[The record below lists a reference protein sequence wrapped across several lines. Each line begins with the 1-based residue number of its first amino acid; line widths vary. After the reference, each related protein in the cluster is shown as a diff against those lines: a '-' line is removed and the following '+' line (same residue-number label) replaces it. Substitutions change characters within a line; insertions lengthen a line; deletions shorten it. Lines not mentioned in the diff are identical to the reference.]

1 MRNLFNKYST
11 NLLVLYIK
19 EELIFLP
26 NSMRK
31 TDMFIPLV
39 QKLLDDI
46 IIRNE
51 FSANEHHHML
61 ASLQSSLTHEF
72 NKFWK
77 DNMCKQLQ
85 SIYKDVQNIQ
95 GIPPGEEVERVTHF
109 SHCNW
114 DPLESI
120 HKVMSPTKSR
130 SLLLIFSNQPSIS
143 TLILWSLMVLWW
155 LIPRVLSFMEV
166 LVRARH
172 MLPNWLL
179 CTLYAMVWR

>member
-1 MRNLFNKYST
+1 
-11 NLLVLYIK
+11 
-19 EELIFLP
+19 
-26 NSMRK
+26 
-31 TDMFIPLV
+31 MFIPLV

-61 ASLQSSLTHEF
+61 AGLQSSLTHEF

-114 DPLESI
+114 DPVESI

-143 TLILWSLMVLWW
+143 TLILRSLMVL
-155 LIPRVLSFMEV
+155 R
-166 LVRARH
+166 
-172 MLPNWLL
+172 
-179 CTLYAMVWR
+179 